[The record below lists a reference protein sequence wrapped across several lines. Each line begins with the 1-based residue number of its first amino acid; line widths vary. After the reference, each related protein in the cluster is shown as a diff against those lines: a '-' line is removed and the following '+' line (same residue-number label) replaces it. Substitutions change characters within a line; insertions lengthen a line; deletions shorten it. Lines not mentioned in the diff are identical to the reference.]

1 MKRVIVVGAGPG
13 GLAAAINLAGQ
24 GFEVTVIEKDAVP
37 GGRMKGLTFSDERA
51 EHAYTVDTGPSIL
64 QLPGIYEAL
73 FARAGKRIE
82 DYVTLLRVDPN
93 TRLHFWDR
101 STMDTS
107 SDVDRMAEQCAKF
120 GAEKGVAFRRWLGE
134 SERKYGVAYEKFI
147 AHNAGSID
155 YYNPLRLLPTL
166 PYRPWETLY
175 TQLNRHF
182 HDDRINYALSY
193 PSKYL
198 GLHPTTCSSVFSVI
212 PYIELAFGVW
222 HVSGG
227 FRALAAGMKKC
238 AEDLGARF
246 RMSSPVAQL
255 WIEDVPNGKP
265 RTRGV
270 ILTSGERVE
279 ADAVV
284 INADLP
290 YANKNLIPARYR
302 RLGRTSDA
310 VLDRAKYSCS
320 TFMLYLGI
328 DKVYGKDEGAAHHM
342 IYLSENTRR
351 TDRDALEDRSIDLD
365 DPPFY
370 VCNPAV
376 TEKCGAPEGHSTLYV
391 LVPVPNTH
399 NQVDWKKAEETLRE
413 RIPQWLEKVGLQD
426 VAKHIVAQRSYT
438 AETWRDE
445 YNVFR
450 GAVFNLSHTWL
461 QLGATRPRV
470 QSPDVAGLFWVG
482 GGTHPGSGLLTIIES
497 ANIAADYLTRAAGWG
512 PLPLWPYVPKVGA
525 ARPAPLRTARRRVAV
540 TRDEASVDSP
550 PGP

>member
-13 GLAAAINLAGQ
+13 GLAAAINLAGL
-24 GFEVTVIEKDAVP
+24 GLDVTVVEKDSLP
-37 GGRMKGLTFSDERA
+37 GGRMKGLTFGENN
-51 EHAYTVDTGPSIL
+51 EYTVDTGPSIL

-82 DYVTLLRVDPN
+82 DYVTLVRVDPN

-101 STMDTS
+101 STLDTT
-107 SDVDRMAEQCAKF
+107 SDPDRMAAQCAKF
-120 GAEKGVAFRRWLGE
+120 GAAKGPAFTAWMRE
-134 SERKYGVAYEKFI
+134 SEKKYAIAYEKFI
-147 AHNAGSID
+147 AHNAGSLD
-155 YYNPLRLLPTL
+155 YYNPIRLLPTL

-175 TQLNRHF
+175 TQLDRYF

-222 HVSGG
+222 HVKGG
-227 FRALAAGMKKC
+227 FRELARGMQKC

-246 RMSSPVAQL
+246 RMNSPVAQL
-255 WIEDVPNGKP
+255 WIEEDPNNKSKP

-270 ILTSGERVE
+270 ILTSGERLE
-279 ADAVV
+279 ADVV
-284 INADLP
+284 VVNADLP
-290 YANKNLIPARYR
+290 YASKNLIPARYR
-302 RLGRTSDA
+302 RFGRTSDT
-310 VLDRAKYSCS
+310 VLDHAKYSCS
-320 TFMLYLGI
+320 TFMLYLGV
-328 DKVYGKDEGAAHHM
+328 DKVYGPEEGAAHHM
-342 IYLSENTRR
+342 IYLSDSARR
-351 TDRDALEDRSIDLD
+351 TDRDALEDRTIDLD

-376 TEKCGAPEGHSTLYV
+376 TDPGGAPDGHSTLYV

-399 NQVDWKKAEETLRE
+399 NAVDWKFAEKTLLE
-413 RIPQWLEKVGLQD
+413 RVPQWLEKVGLKD
-426 VAKHIVAQRSYT
+426 VAEHIVAKRAFT

-445 YNVFR
+445 FNVFR

-470 QSPDVAGLFWVG
+470 ESPDVAGLYWVG

-497 ANIAADYLTRAAGWG
+497 ANIAADYIARASGRGA
-512 PLPLWPYVPKVGA
+512 LPLWPYVPKVGG
-525 ARPAPLRTARRRVAV
+525 RSPEPLQSATRRGAVA
-540 TRDEASVDSP
+540 RDEASVDSA